1 MSEERPNEDEAMAAD
16 PPAANADVDAA
27 PATIEELQARCQELT
42 DLHARAIADYR
53 NLERRTQEGR
63 AELRRLT
70 TAAVVINLLPVY
82 DDLTRALDA
91 VDEDLKDREWIS
103 GISLIREKFQG
114 VINATGAAEL
124 EALGK
129 PFDPRYHEAIGY
141 AAGPEG
147 QVVHVMQSGW
157 AIDDHVV
164 RPAMVMVG
172 SGDAPAE
179 TTGTTDSAGEPGNN

>member
-1 MSEERPNEDEAMAAD
+1 MTDQPLHDESVDDDAAGDPVAITDPPSVADLEERIAD
-16 PPAANADVDAA
+16 LEQA
-27 PATIEELQARCQELT
+27 QARAL
-42 DLHARAIADYR
+42 ADYR
-53 NLERRTQEGR
+53 NLERRTAEGR

-70 TAAVVINLLPVY
+70 TASVVINLIPVY

-91 VDEDLKDREWIS
+91 VANDIADHEWVA
-103 GISLIREKFQG
+103 GITLIRDKFRG
-114 VINATGAAEL
+114 VLDATGASEI

-129 PFDPRYHEAIGY
+129 PFDPRQHEALGY

-157 AIDDHVV
+157 AVDGHVV

-172 SGDAPAE
+172 SGDAP
-179 TTGTTDSAGEPGNN
+179 EPFSIDANR